1 MCAPARGATPP
12 SHGYLQDRH
21 WLSSFP
27 DTLPICLLLN
37 SLFLDLGLGDDHGLK
52 VLPLG
57 DLSLE
62 LCDDGGDVKLVLW
75 FRVLVSAV
83 WYHFRV
89 FSGAQGR
96 GGVSSAN
103 GASGLRKV
111 ITYIFRLGPFLLGQK
126 LVSKR
131 ALSRC

>member
-21 WLSSFP
+21 WLSSVP

-37 SLFLDLGLGDDHGLK
+37 NLFLDLRLGDDHGLK

-75 FRVLVSAV
+75 VRVLVPV
-83 WYHFRV
+83 V
-89 FSGAQGR
+89 
-96 GGVSSAN
+96 
-103 GASGLRKV
+103 
-111 ITYIFRLGPFLLGQK
+111 
-126 LVSKR
+126 
-131 ALSRC
+131 